1 MDKISSFSKTTKAFH
16 ESRDSQMDKKL
27 PKRSFF
33 QKYRFYLLA
42 VLLVVAILSY
52 MLVQILGKQK
62 LYVNKE
68 KIEIANVEEL
78 AFLDYV
84 EAEGIVQPIQLIKLY
99 PMESGM
105 VKEVVAEEGMMMQ
118 KGDVIMILQNTDL
131 ERAIE
136 EQQDEWEKQQIIY
149 QERKLE
155 MKQKTL
161 LLKQQML
168 QARYEYSRTQ
178 KDIAQGEEEFKMG
191 VKSLAQLEIQRE
203 EYAFKTKNIALQLE
217 GLMQDSASVHLRQS
231 LMESELERARKK
243 QLTMR
248 SRLDNLVVRAPLTG
262 QLSYLNVVLGQQIGQ
277 SENIGEIKLMDNF
290 KISSRLNEY
299 YIDKLQVGLPATI
312 KYQAEEYT
320 LRVSKVV
327 PEIKERDFE
336 IDLVFTGE
344 MPKNMRI
351 GKSYRVKIE
360 LGQAEP
366 SICIARGDFLQHTGG
381 KWIYKLNKSGDRAI
395 KVPLVL
401 GRQNPV
407 QYEIIEGLQAGDKV
421 VISGYANL
429 GETEEL
435 IIK

>member
-336 IDLVFTGE
+336 IDLVITGE